1 MLDSTS
7 AERMTAYHAPL
18 REAPG
23 AVLAC
28 PGFHMGGAMP
38 NLEEVMLLI
47 RSARAVATLSHS
59 DNAFDEVLHREAAG
73 AVAALLG
80 KVEALLEA

>member
-1 MLDSTS
+1 
-7 AERMTAYHAPL
+7 
-18 REAPG
+18 
-23 AVLAC
+23 
-28 PGFHMGGAMP
+28 MP